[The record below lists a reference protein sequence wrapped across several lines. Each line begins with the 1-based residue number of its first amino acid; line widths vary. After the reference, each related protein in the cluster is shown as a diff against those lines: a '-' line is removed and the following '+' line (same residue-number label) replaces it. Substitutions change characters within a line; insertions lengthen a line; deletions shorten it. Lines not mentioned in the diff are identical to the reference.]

1 MKTFAMIVL
10 VAATTF
16 ATSATAAHRV
26 YRHAAYHP
34 SQTEK
39 AIPASD
45 EAGSKW
51 LVRFWEEKLLNSGG

>member
-1 MKTFAMIVL
+1 MKTFATIVL

-16 ATSATAAHRV
+16 ATSATAAHRLH
-26 YRHAAYHP
+26 RQAAYHP

-45 EAGSKW
+45 ASNKW
-51 LVRFWEEKLLNSGG
+51 LVRFWEEKLLGSGG